1 MSSRTFDLSCI
12 GVLTAS
18 LVACGGGGGG
28 GGGNGPSR
36 TLTAVTITGNTTFTS
51 AGQTS
56 QLAARAQYSD
66 STSDDVTTQAT
77 WSSSNQAVA
86 TVSATGLV
94 TSQSGGTS
102 ATITATFQS
111 VTGSA
116 GVTVAAPPVQQL
128 AITGNT
134 IFTTRN
140 QTSQLT
146 ATATLAGG
154 ATQNVTAT
162 AVWAVSNTSVASV
175 SSSALL
181 TAGANGLSEVSA
193 TFMGTRATRTIE
205 TRWADCQSNG
215 IRFNAGVGSGAY
227 EALATQGCQSC
238 HRAGSSGGRWDFNR
252 AATDV
257 YNTALLLVRPRE
269 AGNSTLAQFGQTF
282 GGHPGAASV
291 NPCYP
296 GSWCGD
302 AIRNWIAGGAC
313 PPR

>member
-12 GVLTAS
+12 GLLTAS

-28 GGGNGPSR
+28 GNGPSR
-36 TLTAVTITGNTTFTS
+36 TLTSVAIAGNTTFAS

-77 WSSSNQAVA
+77 WSSSNQAIA

-94 TSQSGGTS
+94 TAQAGGTAS
-102 ATITATFQS
+102 ITATFQGVS
-111 VTGSA
+111 GTQ
-116 GVTVAAPPVQQL
+116 GVTVAQPQVQQVS
-128 AITGNT
+128 ISGNT
-134 IFTTRN
+134 VFTSRN

-146 ATATLAGG
+146 ATATMAGG
-154 ATQNVTAT
+154 STQNVTAT
-162 AVWAVSNTSVASV
+162 AAWAVSNTSVASV

-181 TAGANGLSEVSA
+181 TAGVNGLSEVSA
-193 TFMGTRATRTIE
+193 TFMGMRATRTIE

-238 HRAGSSGGRWDFNR
+238 HRAGSSGARWDFNR

-257 YNTALLLVRPRE
+257 YNTALLLVRPRDSN
-269 AGNSTLAQFGQTF
+269 NSTLAQFGQTF

-302 AIRNWIAGGAC
+302 AIRNWISGGAC